1 MAGMER
7 GRSAPGSAENTRGCA
22 AAVDEDGGSQEG
34 EERRKN
40 KKKQAERSETA
51 ESVNVRVKPRADLGK
66 KIQIN
71 KKKQKKCPC

>member
-34 EERRKN
+34 EERRK
-40 KKKQAERSETA
+40 KKNRRSG
-51 ESVNVRVKPRADLGK
+51 VRQQRV
-66 KIQIN
+66 
-71 KKKQKKCPC
+71 

>member
-1 MAGMER
+1 MAGIER

-34 EERRKN
+34 EEREKE
-40 KKKQAERSETA
+40 KKQAERSETA
-51 ESVNVRVKPRADLGK
+51 EGVNVRLKPRADLGIK
-66 KIQIN
+66 FQIN